1 MPRMSDGDP
10 CTIIDLCD
18 VQRIFGESWMEE
30 TNQDHR
36 GYSTKRRVTSS
47 RRRSQRPRQE
57 SMGGGQDR
65 FDRMMMTTR

>member
-10 CTIIDLCD
+10 CTIIDLCN

-36 GYSTKRRVTSS
+36 GYSTKCRSHHREEDLKDHVKKAWRR
-47 RRRSQRPRQE
+47 
-57 SMGGGQDR
+57 
-65 FDRMMMTTR
+65 